1 MESVGRARGR
11 GRANLLSLTGQSDVN
26 PRPGAFA
33 NAAAAAS
40 SFSVTSSASSV
51 LTSSTPTEKQPPTST
66 GTTFEPISSTTKSTV
81 EKPRRGNAPV
91 IMAAPRGKGV
101 EHLVSELAVLSTG
114 ERQTGSGRGTPWS
127 NIALPKTK
135 PTHIEDKRG
144 VSGDPISIV
153 ANYIRILSKPSW
165 QLFQYHI

>member
-11 GRANLLSLTGQSDVN
+11 GRANLFNLTGQSDVN

-40 SFSVTSSASSV
+40 SFSATTV
-51 LTSSTPTEKQPPTST
+51 TSSTPTEKQPPTST
-66 GTTFEPISSTTKSTV
+66 GTSFEPTSSTTKSTV
-81 EKPRRGNAPV
+81 DKPRRGNAPV

-101 EHLVSELAVLSTG
+101 EHLVSDLAVLSTS

-165 QLFQYHI
+165 QLFQYHIGK